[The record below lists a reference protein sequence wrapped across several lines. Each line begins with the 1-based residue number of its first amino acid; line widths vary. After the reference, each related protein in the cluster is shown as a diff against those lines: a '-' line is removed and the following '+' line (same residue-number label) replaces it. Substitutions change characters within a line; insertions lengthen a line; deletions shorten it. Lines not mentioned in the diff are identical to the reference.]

1 MAELAGSLYR
11 LTAERKVRS
20 TVVYRSCFLGH
31 FARGNH
37 AAAPVLGESAWRTAD
52 GGRGAVAVALDQPLL
67 VVAVLEREQRE
78 AQLLDRLERL
88 HPEQLL
94 LERADEAL
102 GAAVAL
108 RCGHERRSRA
118 DAEEAQLAL
127 EVVAEVLVAVVVAQ
141 AEPGG
146 DARPVAAVV
155 RPQPLAERLE
165 RLEARAGASR
175 VDAAALL
182 IHDQP
187 EGGSIPAP

>member
-1 MAELAGSLYR
+1 M
-11 LTAERKVRS
+11 
-20 TVVYRSCFLGH
+20 
-31 FARGNH
+31 
-37 AAAPVLGESAWRTAD
+37 
-52 GGRGAVAVALDQPLL
+52 AVALDQPLL

-108 RCGHERRSRA
+108 GCGRKRRARA
-118 DAEEAQLAL
+118 DAEEVQLAL
-127 EVVAEVLVAVVVAQ
+127 EVVAEVLAAVVVAQ

-165 RLEARAGASR
+165 R
-175 VDAAALL
+175 
-182 IHDQP
+182 
-187 EGGSIPAP
+187 

>member
-1 MAELAGSLYR
+1 M
-11 LTAERKVRS
+11 
-20 TVVYRSCFLGH
+20 
-31 FARGNH
+31 
-37 AAAPVLGESAWRTAD
+37 
-52 GGRGAVAVALDQPLL
+52 AVALDQPLL

-108 RCGHERRSRA
+108 GCGHERRARA
-118 DAEEAQLAL
+118 DAEEAALAL
-127 EVVAEVLVAVVVAQ
+127 EVVAEVLAAVVVAQ

-175 VDAAALL
+175 VDADALL
-182 IHDQP
+182 RAVVDGDEDRGVALAGC
-187 EGGSIPAP
+187 EGRRPRSSGD

>member
-1 MAELAGSLYR
+1 M
-11 LTAERKVRS
+11 
-20 TVVYRSCFLGH
+20 
-31 FARGNH
+31 
-37 AAAPVLGESAWRTAD
+37 
-52 GGRGAVAVALDQPLL
+52 AVALDQPLL
-67 VVAVLEREQRE
+67 VGAVLEREQRE

-108 RCGHERRSRA
+108 GCGHKRRARA
-118 DAEEAQLAL
+118 DAEEAQFAL
-127 EVVAEVLVAVVVAQ
+127 EVVAEVLAAVVVAQ

-175 VDAAALL
+175 VDADAASMAACCRCSRGALRQYARVP
-182 IHDQP
+182 DQ
-187 EGGSIPAP
+187 SAVIT